1 MSYSEVHRR
10 EIACLGLVG
19 WLDGHFLSVD
29 VSVLVSELLGNGVLV
44 QAGAAKT
51 AVTSLELSA
60 VTVLLLK
67 GAEPLGIVRELACET
82 EPARVVS
89 EVLSANS
96 LCHLGLGLHNTVMT
110 EEAIASLFAT
120 LAAEELIAE
129 LELGKQWVDEV
140 FLAGLCEGLLLF
152 VLMHGAG

>member
-1 MSYSEVHRR
+1 M
-10 EIACLGLVG
+10 
-19 WLDGHFLSVD
+19 
-29 VSVLVSELLGNGVLV
+29 LV
-44 QAGAAKT
+44 QAGAAKL

-82 EPARVVS
+82 ELARVVS

-96 LCHLGLGLHNTVMT
+96 FRHLGLGLHHAVVT
-110 EEAIASLFAT
+110 EEAIASLVAS
-120 LAAEELIAE
+120 LAAEELFAE
-129 LELGKQWVDEV
+129 LELGKHRVDEV
-140 FLAGLCEGLLLF
+140 FLAGLCEGLLLL